1 MSKKMFNLIVGI
13 VGGVAAIASAVVT
26 YMQPAYAVQIVA
38 AIGIAST
45 AATEVC
51 SLFVEEKK

>member
-1 MSKKMFNLIVGI
+1 MSKKKFNLIVGI

-38 AIGIAST
+38 AIDIAAT
-45 AATEVC
+45 AATVVC
-51 SLFVEEKK
+51 SLFVEEKN